1 VPVPDEVMAAARAA
15 IGVRGP
21 AVSHR
26 IELGAIRRFVEA
38 IGDRNPLY
46 TDAEYARTTRFGGI
60 IAPPTFLCTLRAGGV
75 MPQLNF
81 GRVTLN
87 GGNEY
92 EWYRPVRPGDVITAQ
107 ATLADV
113 RAVDGR
119 SGAML
124 ILTSEIRYTNQDDEL
139 VAIGRSTGIRRE

>member
-1 VPVPDEVMAAARAA
+1 MPVPDEVVAEARRF

-38 IGDRNPLY
+38 VGDDNPLY
-46 TDAEYARTTRFGGI
+46 TDAEYARRTRFGGI
-60 IAPPTFLCTLRAGGV
+60 IAPPTFLCTLRTGGV
-75 MPQLNF
+75 MPQLAF
-81 GRVTLN
+81 GRLTLN

-107 ATLADV
+107 ATLVDV

-119 SGAML
+119 GGAML
-124 ILTSEIRYTNQDDEL
+124 ILTSEIRYTNQDNEL
-139 VAIGRSTGIRRE
+139 VAVGRATGIRR

>member
-1 VPVPDEVMAAARAA
+1 VPVSDEVLAALRAA

-26 IELGAIRRFVEA
+26 IELGAIRRFVES
-38 IGDRNPLY
+38 IGDDNPLY
-46 TDAEYARTTRFGGI
+46 TDAEFARTTRFGGI
-60 IAPPTFLCTLRAGGV
+60 IAPPTFLCTLRSGSV
-75 MPQLNF
+75 LPPINF

-92 EWYRPVRPGDVITAQ
+92 EWHRPVRPGDVITAQ
-107 ATLADV
+107 SQLADV

-119 SGAML
+119 SGSML
-124 ILTSEIRYTNQDDEL
+124 ILTTETRYTNQDDEL
-139 VAIGRSTGIRRE
+139 VAVGRSTGIRRE

>member
-1 VPVPDEVMAAARAA
+1 MPVPEEVLAAARAA
-15 IGVRGP
+15 IGVRGQ

-26 IELGAIRRFVEA
+26 IELGAIRRFVES
-38 IGDRNPLY
+38 IGDTSPLY

-60 IAPPTFLCTLRAGGV
+60 IAPPTFLCTLRSGGAALPV
-75 MPQLNF
+75 QF

-92 EWYRPVRPGDVITAQ
+92 EGFRPVRPGDVITAQ
-107 ATLADV
+107 SQLADV

-119 SGAML
+119 SGSML